1 MICFNLG
8 NMLLLLPSD
17 NLPKLIGLLQ
27 DRKRTPSATF
37 GGGNRI
43 TLSPEPEFP
52 TSGSRKAVVGSS
64 NRPDVVATCA
74 AVASKLSSNVNG
86 KTNDNVALPSWEIIK
101 ELSRYMSKLD
111 YLEKNKPKMLYEGF
125 EPGTFKTFNQ
135 RSATWSTTTSPNWA
149 LFIHVGPAF
158 SLTLSCRPFISTD
171 RDKILL
177 VAVIVIQLI
186 GSIFLF
192 WSTFSFSEAK
202 LYSL

>member
-1 MICFNLG
+1 MTAHVEDVTSHIFSDMSNDLLYLG

-17 NLPKLIGLLQ
+17 NLPKVIGLLQ

-52 TSGSRKAVVGSS
+52 TSGPRKAVVGSS

-86 KTNDNVALPSWEIIK
+86 KTNDNVALPSWERIK

-111 YLEKNKPKMLYEGF
+111 YLKKKSRRCFMRVLNP
-125 EPGTFKTFNQ
+125 EPS
-135 RSATWSTTTSPNWA
+135 RPSTNA
-149 LFIHVGPAF
+149 LPLDLQPHP
-158 SLTLSCRPFISTD
+158 
-171 RDKILL
+171 
-177 VAVIVIQLI
+177 LI
-186 GSIFLF
+186 GPC
-192 WSTFSFSEAK
+192 SFMLAQHFP
-202 LYSL
+202 

>member
-52 TSGSRKAVVGSS
+52 TSGPRKAVVGSS

-86 KTNDNVALPSWEIIK
+86 KTNDNVALPSWERIK

-111 YLEKNKPKMLYEGF
+111 YLKKKSRRCFMRVLNP
-125 EPGTFKTFNQ
+125 EPS
-135 RSATWSTTTSPNWA
+135 RPSTNA
-149 LFIHVGPAF
+149 LPLDLQPHP
-158 SLTLSCRPFISTD
+158 
-171 RDKILL
+171 
-177 VAVIVIQLI
+177 LI
-186 GSIFLF
+186 G
-192 WSTFSFSEAK
+192 AC
-202 LYSL
+202 